1 MRRRKCLTI
10 KRRVCFVS
18 DLGMYFY
25 PVSTLRQ
32 SVNVNQ
38 VYSVTIIFWEEIKLE
53 FEIFRIPQFC

>member
-1 MRRRKCLTI
+1 MTI

-53 FEIFRIPQFC
+53 FEIFRILQFC